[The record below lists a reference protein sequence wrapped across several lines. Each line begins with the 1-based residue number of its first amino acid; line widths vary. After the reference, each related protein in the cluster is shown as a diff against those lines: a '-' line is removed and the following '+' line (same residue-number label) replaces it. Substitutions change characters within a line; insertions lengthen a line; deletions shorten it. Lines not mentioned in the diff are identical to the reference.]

1 MLNEAGEGPRWSFNY
16 DNYKQ
21 DPAPDILVLGAYRHP
36 NTGNNLIGGINL
48 NYLDK
53 AKRDDLAR
61 VLPQLMQQSNL
72 YHRYHLGKQ
81 LLPGV
86 FDNSYRT
93 YNANHVRGVNKGVFH
108 PKYGMM
114 KATADFLKK
123 KIGGLFKSKAQ
134 RAKDAEPKFPQDLA
148 GMQDALD
155 QAVSK
160 LGLQVAKGEEE
171 KDTPE
176 MAAAR
181 QNFMQFKL
189 DRAKS
194 MADIEQDEDL
204 PLAQAT
210 QNFQQTQLQSGQATP
225 QQVGPYAAQQVQQY
239 QSIPTPPSPEITPQ
253 QMGGAIE
260 QERLENQRELTDPN
274 NSIDLD
280 GDGIPDDQEAAPLDQ
295 ETQRYF
301 DELDKLNES
310 FSYYCPKL
318 KTYIIEDLGDAI
330 KDYVVNEYTPDS
342 VLTAADVG
350 LLKSGQKW
358 VPITE
363 GALREPVNGDS

>member
-1 MLNEAGEGPRWSFNY
+1 MKLNNAVRFSVTESHLFILEHGEAPRWSFNY
-16 DNYKQ
+16 DSFKQ

-53 AKRDDLAR
+53 AQRDDLAR
-61 VLPQLMQQSNL
+61 VLPQLMQQGNL
-72 YHRYHLGKQ
+72 YQRYHLGKR

-86 FDNSYRT
+86 FNNSYRT
-93 YNANHVRGVNKGVFH
+93 YNANHIRGVNKGVFY

-114 KATADFLKK
+114 QAAKDFLKK

-134 RAKDAEPKFPQDLA
+134 RAKEAEPKFPQDLSK
-148 GMQDALD
+148 MQDALD
-155 QAVSK
+155 QAVTN
-160 LGLQVAKGEEE
+160 LGLQVAKGEEPE
-171 KDTPE
+171 DTPE

-194 MADIEQDEDL
+194 MADIEQEEDQ
-204 PLAQAT
+204 PYIQAT

-225 QQVGPYAAQQVQQY
+225 QQVGPYAAKQVQQY
-239 QSIPTPPSPEITPQ
+239 QSIPTPPSPEMTPQ

-260 QERLENQRELTDPN
+260 QERIENQRELTNPN
-274 NSIDLD
+274 NSLDLN
-280 GDGIPDDQEAAPLDQ
+280 GNGIPDDQEPAPPKLDQ
-295 ETQRYF
+295 ETQDYF
-301 DELDKLNES
+301 DELDRLNES
-310 FSYYCPKL
+310 ISYYCPKL

-330 KDYVVNEYTPDS
+330 KET
-342 VLTAADVG
+342 VLTE
-350 LLKSGQKW
+350 W
-358 VPITE
+358 
-363 GALREPVNGDS
+363 